1 MNSVN
6 VIGRLVKPNEPKSYN
21 SQNGNGTVL
30 KNTIAIR
37 GKKKDESYF
46 VDFTA
51 WGKAAEYLAQY
62 SGKGDKIAISGEL
75 IQEIWQDAQTGQN
88 RSKISI
94 NAISVE
100 ILSTAQNNQTQN
112 NQQSQYN
119 QPQYNQGQFNQQ
131 PQYNQQG
138 QFIQPQQPPRQQ
150 PQQPPESY
158 GNYDTMPA
166 EVQQA
171 VDRHNASYNQTS
183 QNIISE
189 DEIPF

>member
-6 VIGRLVKPNEPKSYN
+6 VIGRLVKPNEPKQYN
-21 SQNGNGTVL
+21 SQNGNGLML

-75 IQEIWQDAQTGQN
+75 IQESWQDNQSGQK

-94 NAISVE
+94 NAVNVE
-100 ILSTAQNNQTQN
+100 ILSTSQNNQAQY
-112 NQQSQYN
+112 SQ
-119 QPQYNQGQFNQQ
+119 QGQFNQQ
-131 PQYNQQG
+131 A
-138 QFIQPQQPPRQQ
+138 QFNQQPPKT
-150 PQQPPESY
+150 Y

-171 VDRHNASYNQTS
+171 VDRHNASYNQAP
-183 QNIISE
+183 QGVISE

>member
-6 VIGRLVKPNEPKSYN
+6 VIGRLVKPNEPKPYN

-46 VDFTA
+46 IDFTA

-62 SGKGDKIAISGEL
+62 SGKGNKIAISGEL

-94 NAISVE
+94 NATSVE
-100 ILSTAQNNQTQN
+100 ILSTAQNNQPQN
-112 NQQSQYN
+112 
-119 QPQYNQGQFNQQ
+119 NQGQFNQQ
-131 PQYNQQG
+131 SQYNQQG

-171 VDRHNASYNQTS
+171 VDRHNASYNETS

>member
-6 VIGRLVKPNEPKSYN
+6 VIGRLTKPNEPKQYN
-21 SQNGNGTVL
+21 SQNGGGLML
-30 KNTIAIR
+30 KNTIAIK

-62 SGKGDKIAISGEL
+62 SNKGDKIAISGEL
-75 IQEIWQDAQTGQN
+75 VQESWQDAQSGQN

-94 NAISVE
+94 NAVNVE
-100 ILSTAQNNQTQN
+100 ILSTSQNNQA
-112 NQQSQYN
+112 
-119 QPQYNQGQFNQQ
+119 QFNQQ
-131 PQYNQQG
+131 P
-138 QFIQPQQPPRQQ
+138 PKT
-150 PQQPPESY
+150 Y

-166 EVQQA
+166 EVHQA
-171 VDRHNASYNQTS
+171 VDRHNASYNQAP
-183 QNIISE
+183 QGVISE

>member
-6 VIGRLVKPNEPKSYN
+6 VIGRLTKPNEPKTYN

-46 VDFTA
+46 IDFTA

-62 SGKGDKIAISGEL
+62 SNKGDKIAISGEL
-75 IQEIWQDAQTGQN
+75 VQESWQDNQSGQK

-94 NAISVE
+94 NAVNVE
-100 ILSTAQNNQTQN
+100 ILSTSQNNQGQY
-112 NQQSQYN
+112 SQ
-119 QPQYNQGQFNQQ
+119 QGQFNQQ
-131 PQYNQQG
+131 A
-138 QFIQPQQPPRQQ
+138 QFNQQPPKT
-150 PQQPPESY
+150 Y

-171 VDRHNASYNQTS
+171 VDRHNASYNQAS

>member
-6 VIGRLVKPNEPKSYN
+6 VIGRLTKPNEPKQYN

-75 IQEIWQDAQTGQN
+75 VQESWQDAQTGQN

-94 NAISVE
+94 NATSVE
-100 ILSTAQNNQTQN
+100 ILSTAQNNQPQN
-112 NQQSQYN
+112 
-119 QPQYNQGQFNQQ
+119 NQGQFNQQ
-131 PQYNQQG
+131 SQYNQQG

>member
-6 VIGRLVKPNEPKSYN
+6 VIGRLTKPNEPKQYN
-21 SQNGNGTVL
+21 SQNGNGLML
-30 KNTIAIR
+30 KNTIAIK

-46 VDFTA
+46 IDFTA
-51 WGKAAEYLAQY
+51 WGKTAEILAQY
-62 SGKGDKIAISGEL
+62 SNKGDKIAISGEL
-75 IQEIWQDAQTGQN
+75 VQQSWQDNQSGQN

-94 NAISVE
+94 NAVNVE
-100 ILSTAQNNQTQN
+100 ILSTSQN

-119 QPQYNQGQFNQQ
+119 QLQYNQGEFNQQ
-131 PQYNQQG
+131 P
-138 QFIQPQQPPRQQ
+138 PK
-150 PQQPPESY
+150 SY

-166 EVQQA
+166 EVQRA
-171 VDRHNASYNQTS
+171 VDRHNASYNQAT

>member
-6 VIGRLVKPNEPKSYN
+6 VIGRLTKPNEPKQYN

-46 VDFTA
+46 IDFTA
-51 WGKAAEYLAQY
+51 WGKTAEYLAQY
-62 SGKGDKIAISGEL
+62 SNKGDKIAISGEL
-75 IQEIWQDAQTGQN
+75 VQESWQDNQSGQK

-94 NAISVE
+94 NAVNVE
-100 ILSTAQNNQTQN
+100 ILSTSQNNQA
-112 NQQSQYN
+112 
-119 QPQYNQGQFNQQ
+119 QFNQQ
-131 PQYNQQG
+131 P
-138 QFIQPQQPPRQQ
+138 PK
-150 PQQPPESY
+150 SY

-166 EVQQA
+166 EVHQA
-171 VDRHNASYNQTS
+171 VDRHNASYNQAP
-183 QNIISE
+183 QGVISE

>member
-6 VIGRLVKPNEPKSYN
+6 VIGRLTKPNEPKQYN
-21 SQNGNGTVL
+21 SQNGNGIVL
-30 KNTIAIR
+30 KNTIAIK

-51 WGKAAEYLAQY
+51 WGKTAEYLAKY
-62 SGKGDKIAISGEL
+62 SNKGDKIAISGEL
-75 IQEIWQDAQTGQN
+75 VQESWQDNQSGQN

-94 NAISVE
+94 NAVNVE
-100 ILSTAQNNQTQN
+100 ILSTSQNNQAQYS
-112 NQQSQYN
+112 QQ
-119 QPQYNQGQFNQQ
+119 G
-131 PQYNQQG
+131 QYNQQ
-138 QFIQPQQPPRQQ
+138 PPKT
-150 PQQPPESY
+150 Y

-171 VDRHNASYNQTS
+171 VNRHNASYNQAP
-183 QNIISE
+183 QGVISE

>member
-6 VIGRLVKPNEPKSYN
+6 VIGRLTKPNEPKPYSN
-21 SQNGNGTVL
+21 QNGNGTVL

-46 VDFTA
+46 IDFTA
-51 WGKAAEYLAQY
+51 WSKAAEYLAQY

-75 IQEIWQDAQTGQN
+75 VQESWQDNQSGQK

-94 NAISVE
+94 NAINVE
-100 ILSTAQNNQTQN
+100 ILSTSQN
-112 NQQSQYN
+112 
-119 QPQYNQGQFNQQ
+119 NQGQFNQQ
-131 PQYNQQG
+131 PQYS
-138 QFIQPQQPPRQQ
+138 QQPPKT
-150 PQQPPESY
+150 Y

-171 VDRHNASYNQTS
+171 VNRHNASYNQAP
-183 QNIISE
+183 QGVISE

>member
-6 VIGRLVKPNEPKSYN
+6 VIGRLTKPNEPKPYN

-94 NAISVE
+94 NATSVE

-119 QPQYNQGQFNQQ
+119 QPQFNQGQFNQQ

-138 QFIQPQQPPRQQ
+138 QFIQPQQL
-150 PQQPPESY
+150 PQSY
-158 GNYDTMPA
+158 GNYDTMPV
-166 EVQQA
+166 EVQRA
-171 VDRHNASYNQTS
+171 VDKHNASYNQTS

>member
-6 VIGRLVKPNEPKSYN
+6 VIGRLVKPNEPKPYN

-30 KNTIAIR
+30 KNTIAIK

-75 IQEIWQDAQTGQN
+75 VQESWQDNQSGQN

-94 NAISVE
+94 NAVNVE
-100 ILSTAQNNQTQN
+100 ILSTSQNNQGQY
-112 NQQSQYN
+112 NQQS
-119 QPQYNQGQFNQQ
+119 QFNQQ
-131 PQYNQQG
+131 PQYNQQ
-138 QFIQPQQPPRQQ
+138 PPK
-150 PQQPPESY
+150 SY

-171 VDRHNASYNQTS
+171 VDRHNASYNQAS

>member
-6 VIGRLVKPNEPKSYN
+6 VIGRLTKPNEPKQYN

-30 KNTIAIR
+30 KNTIAIK

-46 VDFTA
+46 IDFTA
-51 WGKAAEYLAQY
+51 WGKTAEYLAQY
-62 SGKGDKIAISGEL
+62 SNKGDKIAISGEL
-75 IQEIWQDAQTGQN
+75 VQESWQDNQSGQK

-94 NAISVE
+94 NAVNVE
-100 ILSTAQNNQTQN
+100 ILSTSQNNQA
-112 NQQSQYN
+112 QYS
-119 QPQYNQGQFNQQ
+119 
-131 PQYNQQG
+131 
-138 QFIQPQQPPRQQ
+138 QQPPKT
-150 PQQPPESY
+150 Y

-171 VDRHNASYNQTS
+171 VDRHNASYNQAP
-183 QNIISE
+183 QGVISE

>member
-6 VIGRLVKPNEPKSYN
+6 IIGRLVKPNEPKQYN
-21 SQNGNGTVL
+21 SQNGNGLVL

-62 SGKGDKIAISGEL
+62 SSKGDKIAISGEL

-94 NAISVE
+94 NAVNVQ
-100 ILSTAQNNQTQN
+100 ILSTSQN
-112 NQQSQYN
+112 
-119 QPQYNQGQFNQQ
+119 NQGQFNE
-131 PQYNQQG
+131 
-138 QFIQPQQPPRQQ
+138 QPQQPPRQQ
-150 PQQPPESY
+150 PQQLPQSY

-171 VDRHNASYNQTS
+171 VNRHNASYNQTS